1 MSRRVVI
8 IVAIAALLVG
18 LASWALV
25 RFLTSSGD
33 PAAPTAATAGQAASA
48 ARRISATLFYVAAD
62 GNRLV
67 SAQRDVLF
75 GAPPA
80 QQARY
85 RIEAQLEPPPAGLAN
100 AIPAGVKIGN
110 VFVAEN
116 GDAYVDFGV
125 ELTQQHPGGSLNEI
139 FTVYTIV
146 HVLTTNLPAIRAVQI
161 LVGGHEVDTL
171 AGHVDLRHPL
181 PRADQWLEM
190 PKAAVASLPEPAR

>member
-25 RFLTSSGD
+25 RFLSPSGD
-33 PAAPTAATAGQAASA
+33 PAAATGTAAGSAASA
-48 ARRISATLFYVAAD
+48 ARRISATLFYIAAD

-75 GAPPA
+75 GATPA

-85 RIEAQLEPPPAGLAN
+85 LIEAQLEPPPAGLAN
-100 AIPAGVKIGN
+100 AIPAGVKVGN

-116 GDAYVDFGV
+116 GDAYVDFSE
-125 ELTQQHPGGSLNEI
+125 ELRQQHPGGSLNEI

-190 PKAAVASLPEPAR
+190 PTAAGASLPEPAR